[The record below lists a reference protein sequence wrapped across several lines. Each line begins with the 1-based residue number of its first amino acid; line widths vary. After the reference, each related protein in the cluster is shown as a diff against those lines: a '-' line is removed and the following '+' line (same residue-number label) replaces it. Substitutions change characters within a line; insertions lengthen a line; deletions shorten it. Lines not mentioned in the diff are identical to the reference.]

1 VSDPLR
7 GVVRLDRPLRLQVI
21 MPPEVVAPIRKGQVL
36 GTAVMREGA
45 RVIGRRPLVAGT
57 AVAAASPLD
66 RIRAGWDRLIP

>member
-1 VSDPLR
+1 
-7 GVVRLDRPLRLQVI
+7 
-21 MPPEVVAPIRKGQVL
+21 MPPEVIAPIRKGQVL